1 MNYFN
6 TTDYGHFP
14 PFSITVEH
22 EPLLANLPVLIF
34 CDLHHEVEV
43 EVLPYYE
50 LLIYLIYGIRT
61 CAFSRYDVYS
71 LCYFLSA
78 KLYKTIIA
86 LFVIIM
92 NTRNY

>member
-6 TTDYGHFP
+6 TADYGHFP

-50 LLIYLIYGIRT
+50 LLIYLIYGLRT

-71 LCYFLSA
+71 LCYFLYQQNYI
-78 KLYKTIIA
+78 KL
-86 LFVIIM
+86 LLHFLSLS
-92 NTRNY
+92 